1 VGVEHRLLWGNAEE
15 YRSRLKANGL
25 SGNINTSFVER
36 ANLTII
42 DTDDS
47 PGYLFDENGKPRPI
61 VDTVG
66 NLIHSWTTVGNGI
79 TNQQGT
85 LTWKGFSGI
94 YEIQWTGPNNSQET
108 ASIHVDQKKQNILI
122 LQAKSCLITAAST
135 STNLGVPTN
144 TAKSKG
150 DTGLLLFVGIG
161 SAIGIVLLI
170 LGLLIVRRRAG

>member
-1 VGVEHRLLWGNAEE
+1 VADRIFVSREACAGDQVAERVSIGGSGTSVAVGQRRRISLASESEWFERE
-15 YRSRLKANGL
+15 YQYIIRW
-25 SGNINTSFVER
+25 R

-108 ASIHVDQKKQNILI
+108 ASIHVDQK
-122 LQAKSCLITAAST
+122 
-135 STNLGVPTN
+135 
-144 TAKSKG
+144 SK
-150 DTGLLLFVGIG
+150 I
-161 SAIGIVLLI
+161 S
-170 LGLLIVRRRAG
+170 